1 MPRKGQKLSARVWLL
16 TFQLFQVAEHT
27 LLLSNQWRLQVLRLR
42 VAAKQVYRCLNNKG
56 IVLDLTNYFI
66 SAPEEGL
73 QCLLTSTK
81 LLWFMLHCEK
91 EPRERVADGK
101 HVEH

>member
-1 MPRKGQKLSARVWLL
+1 MMFLKLS
-16 TFQLFQVAEHT
+16 QVAEHT
-27 LLLSNQWRLQVLRLR
+27 LLLSNQWRLQVGRLR
-42 VAAKQVYRCLNNKG
+42 VAAKQIYRCLNNKG
-56 IVLDLTNYFI
+56 MVLDLTNYFI

-81 LLWFMLHCEK
+81 LLWFMLHYEK
-91 EPRERVADGK
+91 EPRERAADGR